1 MPADAPSFVFT
12 LFFAAGAV
20 LPFAVV
26 LVCAVIGL
34 VKR

>member
-1 MPADAPSFVFT
+1 MPTAPGYAT
-12 LFFAAGAV
+12 LVFAAGAV

-26 LVCAVIGL
+26 LVCFVIGL

>member
-1 MPADAPSFVFT
+1 MVPEPSALATFM
-12 LFFAAGAV
+12 FAAGAV

-26 LVCAVIGL
+26 VACVLLGL

>member
-1 MPADAPSFVFT
+1 MPVTPPSFAA
-12 LFFAAGAV
+12 LIFAAGAV

>member
-1 MPADAPSFVFT
+1 MPTTAPALASLV
-12 LFFAAGAV
+12 FAAGAV

>member
-1 MPADAPSFVFT
+1 MPTPPSSLGT
-12 LFFAAGAV
+12 MLFLAGAL

-26 LVCAVIGL
+26 LVCCVIGL

>member
-1 MPADAPSFVFT
+1 MKTAIT
-12 LFFAAGAV
+12 LSTLLFIVGAL

-26 LVCAVIGL
+26 LVCFVIGL

>member
-1 MPADAPSFVFT
+1 MPSAPSYATFV
-12 LFFAAGAV
+12 FAAGAV

-26 LVCAVIGL
+26 LVCFVINL

>member
-1 MPADAPSFVFT
+1 MPPEAPSFLAT

-20 LPFAVV
+20 VPLTVV
-26 LVCAVIGL
+26 LVCFVVGL

>member
-1 MPADAPSFVFT
+1 MPSTPPAFAS

-26 LVCAVIGL
+26 LVCFVINL

>member
-1 MPADAPSFVFT
+1 MPTTPPSFAS
-12 LFFAAGAV
+12 LFFAVGAL

-26 LVCAVIGL
+26 LVCVVIGL

>member
-1 MPADAPSFVFT
+1 MAATPSSFAT
-12 LFFAAGAV
+12 ALFMAGAL

-26 LVCAVIGL
+26 LVSVVIGL

>member
-1 MPADAPSFVFT
+1 MPTTPPSFAG
-12 LFFAAGAV
+12 LLFAAGAL

>member
-1 MPADAPSFVFT
+1 MPTVPPSFAGLV
-12 LFFAAGAV
+12 FAAGTL

-26 LVCAVIGL
+26 LVCFVIGL

>member
-1 MPADAPSFVFT
+1 MPTEAPGYAAVV
-12 LFFAAGAV
+12 FAAGAM

-26 LVCAVIGL
+26 LVCALIGL

>member
-1 MPADAPSFVFT
+1 MVPEPST
-12 LFFAAGAV
+12 LATLIFAAGAV

-26 LVCAVIGL
+26 VACAIVGL

>member
-1 MPADAPSFVFT
+1 MPSAPSYAAFI
-12 LFFAAGAV
+12 FAAGAL

-26 LVCAVIGL
+26 LVCAIIGL

>member
-1 MPADAPSFVFT
+1 MPVTAPPFASLV
-12 LFFAAGAV
+12 FAAGAV

-26 LVCAVIGL
+26 ILCAVIGL

>member
-1 MPADAPSFVFT
+1 MPTEPPA
-12 LFFAAGAV
+12 FAALWFTAGAL

-26 LVCAVIGL
+26 LVCFVIGL

>member
-1 MPADAPSFVFT
+1 MPTEAPGYATVV
-12 LFFAAGAV
+12 FAAGAM

-26 LVCAVIGL
+26 LVCALIGL

>member
-1 MPADAPSFVFT
+1 MPPPPSSLGT
-12 LFFAAGAV
+12 LLFIVGAL

-26 LVCAVIGL
+26 LVCFVIGL